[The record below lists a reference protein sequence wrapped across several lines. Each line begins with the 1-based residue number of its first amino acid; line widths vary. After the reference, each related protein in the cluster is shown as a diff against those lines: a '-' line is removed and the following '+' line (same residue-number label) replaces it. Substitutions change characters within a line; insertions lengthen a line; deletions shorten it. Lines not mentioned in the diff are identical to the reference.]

1 VKHRKQVQPA
11 SLAPLVVA
19 GAVLTFGWAPLAT
32 AHTLAEDMTQ
42 PMTGPVLRTSDLK
55 RATREPQR
63 SSVATLALR
72 AALTRLGKPY
82 VWGAKG
88 PDAVDCSGLVQW
100 SYKQVGVQLGPD
112 TYTQINQ
119 GVAVRDTVQPGD
131 LIFPLAAFSSRGPGH
146 VQLALDSTHVVE
158 APGRGLTVRVTTMP
172 TKYEAR
178 RIP

>member
-1 VKHRKQVQPA
+1 MKHRKQVQPA

-32 AHTLAEDMTQ
+32 SATASLATQ
-42 PMTGPVLRTSDLK
+42 DTTTGPVMRTSTLK
-55 RATREPQR
+55 RATRQPQAVPVTR
-63 SSVATLALR
+63 RAVA
-72 AALTRLGKPY
+72 AALSRIGKPY

-100 SYKQVGVQLGPD
+100 SYKQAGVLLGAD
-112 TYTQINQ
+112 TYTQIHQ
-119 GVAVRDTVQPGD
+119 GVAVRDVQPGD
-131 LIFPLAAFSSRGPGH
+131 LIFPAAEFNSRGPGH

-178 RIP
+178 RIEQ